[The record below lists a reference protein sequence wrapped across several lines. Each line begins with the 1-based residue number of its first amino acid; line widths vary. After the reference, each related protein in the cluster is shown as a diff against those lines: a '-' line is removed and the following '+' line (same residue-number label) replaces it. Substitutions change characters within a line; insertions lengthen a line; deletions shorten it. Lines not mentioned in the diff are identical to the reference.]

1 MLSRIIRALKLDS
14 SLYNEVEADPSYD
27 TEAYIIV
34 AVASLLAGIG
44 GGFAVDPNNLAGGL
58 SFKIGGAIMGIIV
71 AFIGYLVTAY
81 IVYFVGTRF
90 FGGTADYGEM
100 RRTLGYAYSANFIA
114 IIPCIGIIA
123 IPWAIA
129 TYFIATREGLDLD
142 NGKAALTA
150 LISWVIW
157 VVITLILG
165 ALGIG
170 AGAGLSA
177 LTGG

>member
-34 AVASLLAGIG
+34 AVASLLAGLGSGIG
-44 GGFAVDPNNLAGGL
+44 FNASDMGRGL
-58 SFKIGGAIMGIIV
+58 SFSVTGALFGIIL

-100 RRTLGYAYSANFIA
+100 RRTLGYAYSANFIS
-114 IIPCIGIIA
+114 IIPCLGIIA
-123 IPWAIA
+123 LPWAIA
-129 TYFIATREGLDLD
+129 TYFVATREGLDLD

-150 LISWVIW
+150 IISWVVW
-157 VVITLILG
+157 MVISLVLG
-165 ALGIG
+165 MIGIG
-170 AGAGLSA
+170 AGAGLGA
-177 LTGG
+177 MIGR